1 MVVGTRRRVNRR
13 YFERSPAVEPSFE
26 LRVCTV
32 TMTTT
37 TETATGSATQA
48 RVKVRGADFVLYWVS
63 DMERSLRFYRDFLGM
78 AVGANWEN
86 AWVELDAPP
95 TTLALVRAG
104 ADGTSEG
111 VTTGVHAPS
120 IALAVEDVAAA
131 VEQARA
137 AGYIVKVE
145 PMDSPVCVSAGILD
159 PDGNLVG
166 LHARKD
172 GTWG

>member
-1 MVVGTRRRVNRR
+1 
-13 YFERSPAVEPSFE
+13 
-26 LRVCTV
+26 
-32 TMTTT
+32 MTTT
-37 TETATGSATQA
+37 TESAVGSATQA
-48 RVKVRGADFVLYWVS
+48 RLKVRGADFVLYWVS

-78 AVGANWEN
+78 EVGANWGNE
-86 AWVELDAPP
+86 WVELDAPP

-104 ADGTSEG
+104 ADRSAEG

-131 VEQARA
+131 LEQARA
-137 AGYIVKVE
+137 AGYTVKQE
-145 PMDSPVCVSAGILD
+145 PMDSPVCVSAAVLD

-166 LHARKD
+166 LHTRKD